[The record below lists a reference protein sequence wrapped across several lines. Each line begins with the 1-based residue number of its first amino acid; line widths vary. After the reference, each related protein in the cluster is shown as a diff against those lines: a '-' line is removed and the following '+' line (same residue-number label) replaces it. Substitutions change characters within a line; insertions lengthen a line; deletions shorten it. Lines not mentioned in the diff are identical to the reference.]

1 MAALYADTSAIVKRY
16 VSEIGSGWMTA
27 QAFSTVGNVVI
38 ISRLTTVEVCST
50 LARLQRANQIANTDG
65 ARLKADFL
73 VHADKEY
80 LTVPLDD
87 AVLVRAR
94 DLVSKHPL
102 RTLDAIQ
109 LACALEAASGLGES
123 LTFLSADVVL
133 LAAATAEGF
142 TTGNPQ
148 SHP

>member
-1 MAALYADTSAIVKRY
+1 MAALFSDTSAIVKRY

-27 QAFSTVGNVVI
+27 QTSPTVGNVII

-50 LARLQRANQIANTDG
+50 LARLQRANQISTTDG
-65 ARLKADFL
+65 AHLKADFL

-80 LTVPLDD
+80 LTVPIDD
-87 AVLVRAR
+87 AVFVRAR

-109 LACALEAASGLGES
+109 LACALEAASGLGEP
-123 LTFLSADVVL
+123 LTFLSADIML
-133 LAAATAEGF
+133 LAAAMAEGF
-142 TTGNPQ
+142 TTDNPQ